1 MDRLKVFYI
10 ILTDNVVMVSELRNQ
25 VSLEIPYFIGVL
37 NAVLSSL
44 SKTLRKIVDRLVE
57 GGKSIKTY
65 L

>member
-1 MDRLKVFYI
+1 M
-10 ILTDNVVMVSELRNQ
+10 
-25 VSLEIPYFIGVL
+25 SLEIPYFIGVL